1 VWRLEPTLTSLSG
14 RGHPLRAVLWVSRD
28 DRKLPMRA
36 RISAAFGTVELELV
50 GYHVP

>member
-1 VWRLEPTLTSLSG
+1 
-14 RGHPLRAVLWVSRD
+14 VLWVSRD